1 MSTGP
6 NPGKPGNSDKSSR
19 AGNAEPSSKPRFLD
33 RQLGGKKI
41 WDWFSLI
48 AVPLAVLAATIWFT
62 AQQSHIADLQH
73 QDDIVE
79 TYISDM
85 NGLLHQGLSASTSG
99 DQIRQVAAEETVTTL
114 QRLNAQH
121 NVTVLQFLQNAQL
134 IGPQDAVINL
144 SGADLSH
151 DDLAGADLSGAIMY
165 GTNLTGADLSG
176 ATLTGA
182 SLSDAIL
189 TGADLSGVR
198 LGGAILSSASLSNA
212 DLSGGD
218 LSGADLT
225 GADITQTQLDE
236 VRSCTYMILSTGLT
250 CQQSPPIQLTYWYTE
265 SGAEKN
271 AILEQIKK
279 FEQQNP
285 GIHINAVQKSFFQA
299 RAAFTAAAQDGDAP
313 DVFRSDIGWT
323 TLFASKGYLL
333 NIDPYVSQSDLSDY
347 LNAPLSTAS
356 GLGRGLSAPL
366 TYDMYNGHLYGLP
379 QVTDFLALLYNK
391 KELAEAG
398 ITGPPSTMAD
408 FEADA
413 AEIVQKKVAEYGFE
427 TGGTFYYALP
437 FLYACGG
444 GMFDQH
450 NNILVNNAGSV
461 EGLEF
466 LLNLENDHVMRPEG
480 DFGSATGNMKAD
492 FMDGTTAM
500 IFDGPYDVKQI
511 LTGSSFKDPANLGIA
526 GIPTGAAGQ
535 TGSPIGG
542 QSYVI
547 SAGTSYPA
555 QAYQFIQFMSSASV
569 QVAIANV
576 NHTLPTR
583 LSGYQDGASSDP
595 YISAFLSIK
604 DTVVARPAIPQDAY
618 LFDVADPS
626 IWAVLAGK
634 QSVNGALNAVADSWD
649 RLGAGHLVP
658 QSTFT
663 PGALPTACG

>member
-1 MSTGP
+1 M
-6 NPGKPGNSDKSSR
+6 
-19 AGNAEPSSKPRFLD
+19 FLD
-33 RQLGGKKI
+33 RQLSGKKV

-48 AVPLAVLAATIWFT
+48 AVPLAVLGATIWFT
-62 AQQSHIADLQH
+62 TWFTGRQSNLADMQH

-85 NGLLHQGLSASTSG
+85 SNLLHQGLSASTSG
-99 DQIRQVAAEETVTTL
+99 AQIRQVEAEETVTTL

-134 IGPQDAVINL
+134 TGPQDAVL
-144 SGADLSH
+144 RGADLSR
-151 DDLAGADLSGAIMY
+151 DDLAGADLSGAMMD

-176 ATLTGA
+176 AILTGT

-189 TGADLSGVR
+189 TGADLSGTR
-198 LGGAILSSASLSNA
+198 LNGAILSSASLSNTN
-212 DLSGGD
+212 LSGAD
-218 LSGADLT
+218 LSGADLA
-225 GADITQTQLDE
+225 GANITKPQLDE
-236 VRSCTYMILSTGLT
+236 ARSCTYAILSAGLT
-250 CQQSPPIQLTYWYTE
+250 CQQNPPIQLTYWYTE
-265 SGAEKN
+265 SGAEQK
-271 AILEQIKK
+271 AILEQVKK
-279 FEQQNP
+279 FQQQNP
-285 GIHINAVQKSFFQA
+285 RIHINAEYKKFFQA
-299 RAAFTAAAQDGDAP
+299 RAAFTAAAQDGNAP

-347 LNAPLSTAS
+347 RNAPLSTTN
-356 GLGRGLSAPL
+356 GIGTGLSAPL
-366 TYDMYNGHLYGLP
+366 TYDIYNRHLYGLP

-398 ITGPPSTMAD
+398 ITGPPPTMAYLK
-408 FEADA
+408 ADA
-413 AEIVQKKVAEYGFE
+413 AEIVQKKKAQYGFE
-427 TGGTFYYALP
+427 TGGTFYSTLP

-450 NNILVNNAGSV
+450 NNILVNNTGSV

-466 LLNLENDHVMRPEG
+466 LLNLENDHLMRPVG
-480 DFGSATGNMKAD
+480 DFGSATGNMTED
-492 FMDGTTAM
+492 FMNGKTAM

-511 LTGSSFKDPANLGIA
+511 LTGASFKDTANLGIA
-526 GIPTGAAGQ
+526 GIPTGAARQ

-547 SAGTSYPA
+547 SAKTSYPA
-555 QAYQFIQFMSSASV
+555 QAYQFINFMNSASV
-569 QVAIANV
+569 QVAIAKL

-583 LSGYQDGASSDP
+583 LSAYQDGASSDR
-595 YISAFLSIK
+595 YISAFLSLK
-604 DTVVARPAIPQDAY
+604 DTVAARPAIPQGAY
-618 LFDVADPS
+618 LFDVSDTS
-626 IWAVLAGK
+626 IWAALTGQ

-649 RLGAGHLVP
+649 QLGAGNLVP

-663 PGALPTACG
+663 HGALPSACG